1 MIYVKFNKSAFDYHK
16 IIVEKVFDTIV
27 KIKYIERGDKKNKN
41 KIYLNTD
48 FLDFLN
54 DNKKELIGGIPIEL
68 YNLDK
73 DFKNLSIN
81 KNELKNIKSFL
92 LETGYKNFQKN
103 HSKEF
108 LNLIG
113 VDTCVY
119 CNRNYTLNIS
129 KTHARAELD
138 HWYPKNEFP
147 LLALSFYNLIPSC
160 HSCNHIKGKAGDWS
174 KALDEYVHP
183 YFKEHNEGFNFSFF
197 YNKKLDSLKI
207 EAKAYKKSIKTGKTL
222 EFNKINEKYNA
233 NAEKE
238 LRDLLDLRYKYSSNY
253 IKILTQDTFQGLRI
267 SKDEIYRLVFGIEIK
282 EENYHKRPF
291 SKFKKDIIDKI
302 LLIDDIGYK
311 KKT

>member
-1 MIYVKFNKSAFDYHK
+1 MIYIEFKQKAFDFHYE
-16 IIVEKVFDTIV
+16 IIENIFDDIIN
-27 KIKYIERGDKKNKN
+27 KKYIIRGNKN
-41 KIYLNTD
+41 QKTKTD
-48 FLDFLN
+48 ISSEFLKFLN
-54 DNKKELIGGIPIEL
+54 DNKVELICAPPSKL
-68 YNLDK
+68 YSLNE
-73 DFKNLSIN
+73 DFREITFSD
-81 KNELKNIKSFL
+81 EEYKNIKSFL

-103 HSKEF
+103 YSKEF

-138 HWYPKNEFP
+138 HWFPKNEFP

-174 KALDEYVHP
+174 EALEKFVHP
-183 YFKEHNEGFNFSFF
+183 YFKENDEGFNFDFF
-197 YNKKLDSLKI
+197 YDQKLDSLRVESKV
-207 EAKAYKKSIKTGKTL
+207 YKKSIKTGETL
-222 EFNKINEKYNA
+222 LFNKINEKYNS

-238 LRDLLDLRYKYSSNY
+238 LRDLLDLRYKYSNNY
-253 IKILTQDTFQGLRI
+253 IKILSENTFIGLRI
-267 SKDEIYRLVFGIEIK
+267 SKDEIYRLVFGIEI
-282 EENYHKRPF
+282 EEDHYHKRPF

-302 LLIDDIGYK
+302 LLIDDISYK